1 MIGETVTIKYS
12 VAHSLVIA
20 PMVLILAGVLA
31 CVPDVSHPQPA
42 LPLTLGAAP
51 ADTWTALLQEKPY
64 PYAAPLPPAQTTVL
78 DGTYTKI
85 DPRPG
90 DRAGC
95 RRCPPYPPEGGLW
108 KLRLDKG
115 TFWVFHQKTVW
126 QTQGSFT
133 VLGDQIEF
141 FNDPH
146 CHQDFGTYRWK
157 LEAGQLILELVNDEC
172 GFGLRATSLIAQP
185 WLSCQ
190 PSSTEGTISGYWSMP
205 PGCD

>member
-1 MIGETVTIKYS
+1 MKHAKGLGVGGGLVMVVLTV
-12 VAHSLVIA
+12 A
-20 PMVLILAGVLA
+20 LA
-31 CVPDVSHPQPA
+31 CVSTVGHPPA
-42 LPLTLGAAP
+42 AAP
-51 ADTWTALLQEKPY
+51 VMPEAPPTDAWHAVLQEEPY
-64 PYAAPLPPAQTTVL
+64 PYAAPLPPKQATVV

-108 KLRLDKG
+108 RLRLDRG
-115 TFWVFHQKTVW
+115 VFWVFHERTRW

-133 VLGDQIEF
+133 VSEDRIEF

-146 CHQDFGTYRWK
+146 CHQDLGRYRWG
-157 LEAGQLILELVNDEC
+157 LEAGQLTLDVIDDPC
-172 GFGLRATSLIAQP
+172 GFGLRATGLTAQP

-190 PSSTEGTISGYWSMP
+190 PSSVEAAITDHWQKP
-205 PGCD
+205 HGCD